1 MSEMQETRRRR
12 VGPSDE
18 EKLQAALEQF
28 WDDSGNESHPLDIDG
43 VQNEFVGVDQTK
55 KLLSDW
61 KNEMELKVI
70 KI

>member
-1 MSEMQETRRRR
+1 MILET
-12 VGPSDE
+12 
-18 EKLQAALEQF
+18 
-28 WDDSGNESHPLDIDG
+28 ESHPLDIDG